1 MSTLPA
7 SALPHLNQQL
17 DGDHEGVDQ
26 DLCEIAKHMLD
37 WEEEL
42 SIHLKLTAEDV
53 RDINF
58 VFPTRPQLQR

>member
-7 SALPHLNQQL
+7 SVHPRLDQQL

-37 WEEEL
+37 WDGEL
-42 SIHLKLTAEDV
+42 STHLKLTTAEV
-53 RDINF
+53 QDIKDDF
-58 VFPTRPQLQR
+58 KPSLQR

>member
-7 SALPHLNQQL
+7 SALPHLDQQL

-37 WEEEL
+37 WEDL
-42 SIHLKLTAEDV
+42 STHLKLTTAEI
-53 RDINF
+53 RDINDDF
-58 VFPTRPQLQR
+58 KPSLRR